1 MKMTIATHDDIVRL
15 FPGIQDH
22 TVVEIIAVKTTVDQ
36 LEAASLLLANQ
47 DEGLIDTKREAGDQL
62 SLVLDILAKA
72 EIMPRE
78 DLDR

>member
-22 TVVEIIAVKTTVDQ
+22 TVVEILATKTALDQ

>member
-1 MKMTIATHDDIVRL
+1 MIIATHDDIVRL

-22 TVVEIIAVKTTVDQ
+22 TVVEILATKATTRE

-47 DEGLIDTKREAGDQL
+47 DEGLIDTNRETGGQP
-62 SLVLDILAKA
+62 SRVLDILANA

-78 DLDR
+78 NRDR